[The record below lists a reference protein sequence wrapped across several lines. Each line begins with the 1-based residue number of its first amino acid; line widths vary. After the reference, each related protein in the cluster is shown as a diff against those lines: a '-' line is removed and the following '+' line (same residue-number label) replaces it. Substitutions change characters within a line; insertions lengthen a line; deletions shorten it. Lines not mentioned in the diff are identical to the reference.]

1 MTARARPGLA
11 VVALGVI
18 LAVTAAWWALAL
30 VPAGAAAPEW
40 LLRTRLACF
49 GAGPSELPNA
59 GGWLLLIG
67 EPLGMLGVLVVGWR
81 DALARDL
88 RLLLAR
94 GWGVALAAGVAGMA
108 VWGIG
113 ATAGV
118 VRAATAAP
126 VETFSA
132 NELPMRLDAEAPPLQ
147 LTDHDGRPFALAA
160 LHGRPVIV
168 TFAYA
173 HCEVVC
179 PTVVKQIQQA
189 RVDAARAD
197 IPIVVVTLDPWRDVA
212 ARLPAI
218 FTAWQLAPGDRLLTG
233 EIDEVTRVLD
243 AWGIG
248 RMRDASTGEIDH
260 AVAVMLVGPDGRL
273 AYRLSGNPVQLRQL
287 LPEL

>member
-18 LAVTAAWWALAL
+18 IAVTVAWWVLAL
-30 VPAGAAAPEW
+30 YPAGVAAPEW

-49 GAGPSELPNA
+49 GAGPEALPDA
-59 GGWLLLIG
+59 GGWVLLIG
-67 EPLGMLGVLVVGWR
+67 EPIGMLGILVVGWR
-81 DALARDL
+81 HALARDL
-88 RLLLAR
+88 RSLLSR
-94 GWGVALAAGVAGMA
+94 RWGLVLTGGVAGMLL
-108 VWGIG
+108 WGIG

-126 VETFSA
+126 SETFST
-132 NELPMRLDAEAPPLQ
+132 NELPMRLDAEAPPLR
-147 LTDHDGRPFALAA
+147 LTDQEGRPFALTA
-160 LHGRPVIV
+160 LRDRPVIV

-189 RVDAARAD
+189 RVDAARTD

-212 ARLPAI
+212 ARLRAI
-218 FTAWQLAPGDRLLTG
+218 FTAWQLAPEDRLLTG
-233 EIDEVTRVLD
+233 EVEEVNRVLD

-248 RMRDASTGEIDH
+248 RRRDTSTGEIDH
-260 AVAVMLVGPDGRL
+260 SVAVMLVDREGRL
-273 AYRLSGNPVQLRQL
+273 VYRLSGNPVQLREL
-287 LPEL
+287 LGEL